1 MPKDTKQEKRG
12 LRLRVVLDTNVY
24 ASAFNFP
31 HGKVTSIWEHTLK
44 GTYTLL
50 ISPAIVAEL
59 ANVLREKFKWPEND
73 IKARA
78 KRFARMAE
86 IITPKIVPNVIE
98 NAPADNRIL
107 ACAISGKANVIKDD
121 PTDNHI
127 LACAR
132 EGHADL
138 IVSGDKHLRR
148 IKVYE
153 GIPIIRPTDFLHT
166 FAGYP

>member
-1 MPKDTKQEKRG
+1 MPKDTKQEKRD

-31 HGKVTSIWEHTLK
+31 HGKVASIWEHAVK

-86 IITPKIVPNVIE
+86 IITPKIVPNVI
-98 NAPADNRIL
+98 
-107 ACAISGKANVIKDD
+107 KDD

-166 FAGYP
+166 LAGYSMK

>member
-24 ASAFNFP
+24 ASAFHFP
-31 HGKVTSIWEHTLK
+31 HGKVAPIWKHALK

-59 ANVLREKFKWPEND
+59 ANVLREKFKWPEGE

-78 KRFARMAE
+78 IRFARMAE
-86 IITPKIVPNVIE
+86 IITPKIVP
-98 NAPADNRIL
+98 
-107 ACAISGKANVIKDD
+107 NVIKDD

-132 EGHADL
+132 EGQADL

-148 IKVYE
+148 IKVYK
-153 GIPIIRPTDFLHT
+153 GIPIIRPTDFLRT
-166 FAGYP
+166 LAGYP

>member
-86 IITPKIVPNVIE
+86 IITPKIVPNVI
-98 NAPADNRIL
+98 
-107 ACAISGKANVIKDD
+107 KDD

-132 EGHADL
+132 EGQADL

-166 FAGYP
+166 LAGYSMK